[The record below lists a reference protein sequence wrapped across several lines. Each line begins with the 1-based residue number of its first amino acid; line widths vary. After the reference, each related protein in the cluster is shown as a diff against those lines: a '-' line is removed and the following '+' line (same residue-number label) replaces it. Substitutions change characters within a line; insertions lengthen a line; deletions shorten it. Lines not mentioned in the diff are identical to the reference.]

1 MGQYYMPVI
10 KRDKKLRRVY
20 SHDFDN
26 GLKLTEHSYINNKF
40 VNVVANDIVEDP
52 AQLYWCGD
60 YAEVGDFIS
69 QFMFDMIYGYAWC
82 RNRHNKTTL
91 ENPNE
96 SFDWNQDWYYI
107 NMTKKQYI
115 KMPKPGMW
123 IYNPIPLLTAIGNG
137 RGGGDY
143 HGNNEMIGSWAGNK
157 VYLSRTKPE
166 QKYEDVTE
174 ACNFGSDCNW

>member
-10 KRDKKLRRVY
+10 KRDKKVRRVY

-26 GLKLTEHSYINNKF
+26 GLKLMEHSYINNDF

-60 YAEVGDFIS
+60 YAEVSDFIS
-69 QFMFDMIYGYAWC
+69 QSMFDMIYGYAWC
-82 RNRHNKTTL
+82 RNKHCETTL
-91 ENPNE
+91 ENPNT

-123 IYNPIPLLTAIGNG
+123 VYNPISLLTAIGNG

-143 HGNNEMIGSWAGNK
+143 HGNNRMIGAWAGNK
-157 VYLSRTKPE
+157 VYLSRMKPE
-166 QKYEDVTE
+166 QKYEDITE
-174 ACNFGSDCNW
+174 MCNFGNDCD